1 MFLHATDDGTGV
13 SITLLQNKL
22 NMESH
27 TVRKIV
33 KDMERYSVV
42 YSTIDDE
49 HYSLMIVDID
59 TFEDIVWLKNQFME
73 TKHKDDNG
81 ECLKPSLCQD
91 ECVCHNLS
99 DRDDE
104 CWLDDAAAVAQY
116 E

>member
-1 MFLHATDDGTGV
+1 MDDGTGV

-27 TVRKIV
+27 TVRNIV
-33 KDMERYSVV
+33 KDMRRYNTV

-49 HYSLMIVDID
+49 HYCLILGID

-73 TKHKDDNG
+73 EKHKDDNG
-81 ECLKPSLCQD
+81 EW
-91 ECVCHNLS
+91 NLS
-99 DRDDE
+99 DLDDDLDDAAEDLDDE
-104 CWLDDAAAVAQY
+104 CWLDDAAAAAQY